1 MAYFKIGNKDYSTI
15 VNSLKIT
22 KSANYNA
29 QTNAAGNTV
38 VDLINHKRTIE
49 VGIIPVSDSTM
60 APLLADLDAFNVSIS
75 FRNPQTNALEEN
87 VNCIIPGEE
96 IEYYT
101 IQVNNVSYKGITLKF
116 QEL

>member
-1 MAYFKIGNKDYSTI
+1 MAYFKINGKDYSHI
-15 VNSLKIT
+15 VNALKVV

-29 QTNAAGNTV
+29 QTNAAGDTV
-38 VDLINHKRTIE
+38 VDFINHKRTIE
-49 VGIIPVSDSTM
+49 VGIIPLSASSM

-87 VNCIIPGEE
+87 LNCIIPGEE

-101 IQVNNVSYKGITLKF
+101 IQVNNVSYNGMTLNF
-116 QEL
+116 IEL